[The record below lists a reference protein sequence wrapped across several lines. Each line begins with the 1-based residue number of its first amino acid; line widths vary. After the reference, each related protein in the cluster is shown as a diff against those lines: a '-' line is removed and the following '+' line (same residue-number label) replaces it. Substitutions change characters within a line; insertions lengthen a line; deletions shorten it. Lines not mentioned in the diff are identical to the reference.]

1 MKKSFLTAIAKLR
14 GESDAD
20 IQGIFSEK
28 TGIDLCK
35 IQIKKNIL

>member
-20 IQGIFSEK
+20 IYKESSKRRPVLIYAK
-28 TGIDLCK
+28 YK
-35 IQIKKNIL
+35 

>member
-20 IQGIFSEK
+20 IHMESSRRRPVLIYAKFK
-28 TGIDLCK
+28 
-35 IQIKKNIL
+35 